1 MDCLCFGWN
10 SKKQKTLENEEIED
24 DVEEKIQKKP
34 KKKNTS
40 SCLLRLHI
48 SLLNSLQKWIDRNID
63 ERRASRNT
71 QNFVNTVECLGHKT
85 QVLDEQKQKEE
96 HMGIN
101 NLKEESRSKPSSAHH
116 QAAEV
121 PRLK

>member
-10 SKKQKTLENEEIED
+10 SKKQKTLEDDDENED
-24 DVEEKIQKKP
+24 DEKIQKIP
-34 KKKNTS
+34 KKKKTS

-71 QNFVNTVECLGHKT
+71 QNFVNTVECCKFFLWIYMDSE
-85 QVLDEQKQKEE
+85 VL
-96 HMGIN
+96 
-101 NLKEESRSKPSSAHH
+101 
-116 QAAEV
+116 
-121 PRLK
+121 